1 MRSDVVTI
9 GPIGLTSGH
18 AGWHLFT
25 EHGITAW
32 AGAEL
37 GGSAPPVM
45 GWHIPTSEATPSPTA
60 MCRLERQTAPPSA
73 AGEGTTWWP
82 GVPAAAAAEEAGAAD
97 GAADDGAVEDA
108 EEPEAAGDAD
118 VAEAAD
124 DPYAAAEEPEAAEE
138 PDAEAD
144 EAPPICRHQLQP
156 MST

>member
-9 GPIGLTSGH
+9 EPIGLTSGH

-25 EHGITAW
+25 EHGLLAW

-45 GWHIPTSEATPSPTA
+45 GWHIPTSAATPSPTA

-73 AGEGTTWWP
+73 AGDGTTWWP
-82 GVPAAAAAEEAGAAD
+82 GVPAAAAAEEAGAA
-97 GAADDGAVEDA
+97 VEDA

-118 VAEAAD
+118 VAEAVD
-124 DPYAAAEEPEAAEE
+124 DAYVVEDGPEAAAEEPEAAEE